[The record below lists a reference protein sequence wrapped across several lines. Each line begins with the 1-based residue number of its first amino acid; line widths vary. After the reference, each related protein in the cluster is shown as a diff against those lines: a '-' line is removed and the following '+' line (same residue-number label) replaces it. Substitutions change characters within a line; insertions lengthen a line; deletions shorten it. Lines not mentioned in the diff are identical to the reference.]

1 MEEPRAVLIL
11 RVPQS
16 LKAAVEQRARE
27 QDLTMTQIVRHMLTK
42 EFTRERVELRA
53 ANSTR

>member
-53 ANSTR
+53 ENSR